1 MKLSSTIKRILSVAL
16 AGIMIM
22 GLSGCKPSPKLDVI
36 EDNYRNYYEIFVYSF
51 YDSND
56 DGIGD
61 LRGVDAK
68 IPYIKDMGFNG
79 IWLMPIMDSPTY
91 HKYDVTDYL
100 KIDPEYGTMDDM
112 RKLVVDAHENDIR
125 VIIDFAIN
133 HSSSKNKWFT
143 DACEYLRN
151 LPKNSDMTMEEM
163 IAECPYVGYYHF
175 SEEQLTGD
183 YYPVEGTPYY
193 YEGVF
198 WSEMPDLN
206 FDSEA
211 LRKEFED
218 IASFWVKDIG
228 VDGFRMDAVTHFDE
242 NNTPYNTEV
251 LNWLYSYCKNI
262 NPDFYMVSEAWTSE
276 SVIAEYYGSKTDSFF
291 NFDAAAAEGKIVKCA
306 SGKGNVSSFVKAM
319 KSYEE
324 EFKAQNENYIDA
336 PFITNHDMTR
346 VSNALMEDEDA
357 IKYAGGLLMSMSG
370 SPFVYYGEEI
380 GLKSKGSKDESKR
393 LPMKWDNDSYMEAN
407 DGNCL
412 GPIDAD
418 RDVVQKFDGVK
429 EQLKDDN
436 SILNYYKKALLIRN
450 QNPEIAR
457 GTITVNE
464 QGTEGKHAVISKE
477 YNNSTIT
484 VIYNNSAEEEYV
496 ADIAQLGL
504 DDKKIVG
511 YLTVDNSEVKINAG
525 KIALPA
531 RSIVYMK

>member
-1 MKLSSTIKRILSVAL
+1 
-16 AGIMIM
+16 
-22 GLSGCKPSPKLDVI
+22 
-36 EDNYRNYYEIFVYSF
+36 
-51 YDSND
+51 
-56 DGIGD
+56 
-61 LRGVDAK
+61 
-68 IPYIKDMGFNG
+68 
-79 IWLMPIMDSPTY
+79 
-91 HKYDVTDYL
+91 
-100 KIDPEYGTMDDM
+100 
-112 RKLVVDAHENDIR
+112 
-125 VIIDFAIN
+125 
-133 HSSSKNKWFT
+133 
-143 DACEYLRN
+143 
-151 LPKNSDMTMEEM
+151 
-163 IAECPYVGYYHF
+163 
-175 SEEQLTGD
+175 
-183 YYPVEGTPYY
+183 
-193 YEGVF
+193 
-198 WSEMPDLN
+198 
-206 FDSEA
+206 
-211 LRKEFED
+211 
-218 IASFWVKDIG
+218 
-228 VDGFRMDAVTHFDE
+228 
-242 NNTPYNTEV
+242 
-251 LNWLYSYCKNI
+251 
-262 NPDFYMVSEAWTSE
+262 MVSEAWTSE

-511 YLTVDNSEVKINAG
+511 YLTVDNSKVKINAG